1 VGTSIIVQSSL
12 TTTASMTA
20 VPSELAQWIQPP
32 EGMPS
37 DVPPDMFLGQIGFRQ
52 ALNYKFVAE
61 NDGGNQIF
69 LYLRMAIADTLQIK
83 EEAVINYGL
92 TSKDTWN
99 RLGWGQ
105 TLAVFMIPAP
115 LNVLLGQKINQPAS
129 EFYNNKNAT
138 VNTLTSLVDPSSF
151 SAYNPYKAGE
161 SDNVNNPGASA
172 TNGPGH
178 GGALGGDMGASRPIN
193 GTSAGIATG
202 AVLGACAYGA
212 AMFFVARRY
221 RKKKMSHKRSSSIP
235 SSSRYTYGSVGGLG
249 GNAWMSG
256 ARNGRLT
263 PGLPGSRG
271 SRGSSSSNGRSV
283 RTQQISAPVMA
294 ENSLGWN

>member
-1 VGTSIIVQSSL
+1 TV
-12 TTTASMTA
+12 

-37 DVPPDMFLGQIGFRQ
+37 AVPTGMFVGQLGFRRG
-52 ALNYKFVAE
+52 LNYKFVAE

-69 LYLRMAIADTLQIK
+69 LYLRMAIADALQLK
-83 EEAVINYGL
+83 EDDVINYGL
-92 TSKDTWN
+92 TSADTWN
-99 RLGWGQ
+99 TLGWGQ
-105 TLAVFMIPAP
+105 TLAVFMIPGP
-115 LNVLLGQKINQPAS
+115 LNDTLGQYVRTPAS
-129 EFYNNKNAT
+129 VFYHNKNDT
-138 VNTLTSLVDPSSF
+138 VNTLTSLVDPATYQEYS
-151 SAYNPYKAGE
+151 PYKVGNP
-161 SDNVNNPGASA
+161 DNVNDPGATA
-172 TNGPGH
+172 TNGPAQ
-178 GGALGGDMGASRPIN
+178 GGALGGDMAASRPIN

-202 AVLGACAYGA
+202 AVIGAIAYGA

-221 RKKKMSHKRSSSIP
+221 RKKKMSHQRTSSVP

-249 GNAWMSG
+249 ANNWMSG
-256 ARNGRLT
+256 ARYGRLT
-263 PGLPGSRG
+263 PGLPG